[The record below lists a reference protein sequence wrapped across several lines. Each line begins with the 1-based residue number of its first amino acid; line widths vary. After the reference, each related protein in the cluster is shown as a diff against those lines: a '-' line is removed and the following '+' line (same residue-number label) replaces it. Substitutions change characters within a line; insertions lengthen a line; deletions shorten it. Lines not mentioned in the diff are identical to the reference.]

1 MNLSIQNV
9 SKQYRRD
16 FWGLRDFSLELGAG
30 VLGLLGPNG
39 AGEEFRL
46 KKIASA
52 PKGKI
57 VAEVDLSLNTLGRR
71 SDSCRAHS
79 WHNCYGA
86 VHSEF

>member
-39 AGEEFRL
+39 AGEEF
-46 KKIASA
+46 
-52 PKGKI
+52 
-57 VAEVDLSLNTLGRR
+57 TLEKNSFCTKR
-71 SDSCRAHS
+71 
-79 WHNCYGA
+79 
-86 VHSEF
+86 